1 MDVRIDQG
9 KGIWVG
15 FGESNR
21 RMVNVASVLI
31 PAPFSSFMFDPVQL
45 RITWNTPD
53 GFSPCK
59 GLREAV

>member
-1 MDVRIDQG
+1 MRIDQG

-21 RMVNVASVLI
+21 GMLNVASVLI
-31 PAPFSSFMFDPVQL
+31 PASFSSFTFDPVQL

-53 GFSPCK
+53 GFSPWK
-59 GLREAV
+59 GLWEAV